1 MVVWING
8 AFGVGKSSV
17 AEALCKRI
25 ENSYVY
31 DPEEVGFF
39 LWGCFPDEMKR
50 KGDFQDMPIWR
61 EFNRKILRYIS
72 ENFDGVVIVPMTVC
86 VGQYFD
92 EIVGGLRS
100 DGVEVRHFILQ
111 AARQTIV
118 NRLVAR
124 GDEADGWAAMQ
135 ADRCLAAFRADVVD
149 EMVDTDGV
157 SVDEVVGMIA
167 EAITTPKHQTRAT
180 TIL

>member
-1 MVVWING
+1 MIVWING

-39 LWGCFPDEMKR
+39 LWDCFPDEMKR

-61 EFNRKILRYIS
+61 EFNRKILRHIS
-72 ENFDGVVIVPMTVC
+72 ENFAGVVIVPMTVY
-86 VGQYFD
+86 VGRYFD
-92 EIVGGLRS
+92 DIVGGLRS

-111 AARQTIV
+111 AARHTIIE
-118 NRLVAR
+118 RLVAR
-124 GDEADGWAAMQ
+124 GDEADGWAAQ
-135 ADRCLAAFRADVVD
+135 RVDGCVKAFETEVRGDVVN
-149 EMVDTDGV
+149 TDGIGIDGVV
-157 SVDEVVGMIA
+157 SCIVDLLGLGYVDVA
-167 EAITTPKHQTRAT
+167 E
-180 TIL
+180 